1 MAAMGLVPVPAPK
14 SRSGSFRF
22 PQQSALVRS
31 SPDLSSSLL
40 DAEKSFAGLVSGTWA
55 GTGICDLRASVTA
68 QQKQIDS
75 LVDRVAMLLSS
86 MHSEVLQDVQA
97 AFGAFNFEARLTE
110 MRRVG
115 EELDSRLNEFRNQ
128 ARRFGFNETSAIQ
141 EEVFRLGETMHGF
154 DARLAAHE
162 QKLHELEDHVG
173 ESMIA
178 VHDRLTSQWD
188 GISSELKKLAD
199 RVENAESDV
208 ALLSDE
214 DPGNYAETLQKASD
228 TLRIECQEFVLQQL
242 EPASARLAT
251 LEEYFSQ
258 QHWDLLHALRNTE
271 GAGSKEGDTAH
282 KEWQR
287 QAQDDMRHHGEQL
300 LHLTREVRD
309 VRALASSLERVV
321 EGHSR
326 ERTEKIA
333 TEKPMIQDL
342 SQRMDLVQAKL
353 EAHGA
358 NPRAEQRVDEMDA
371 RLSSISLSTSQ
382 ELRFLAQQLRDLEG
396 TLSKRADTAEK
407 TTERLQVQVQDVVSV
422 MKDLPVALLSGPS
435 LQSDVEDR
443 MLQALERKVDLA
455 SQDLRC
461 QLESQI
467 AQMSN
472 RDQQLQSDARAL
484 EDVRDVRSQKL
495 AFEVRKELE
504 QKLADNGMATQQL
517 LRELRQELE
526 ARASQSQR
534 QGEELRREMELK
546 LERKSSASE
555 MAMEELRHT
564 LDNMRTQ
571 QQGTLHKLSEDMK
584 QMSAELEVRLVK
596 AQGSSQRLA
605 AELHKDLEV
614 NLTETSRQVLHE
626 ERQQLVSEF
635 RQDLE
640 RRLLQRNNGQASSD
654 QVRLAA
660 EEIRQLRS
668 AMDSTREI
676 AEEARRDVVEFLSRG
691 SDDSFLEAAER
702 AARVTASSLED
713 RFCERLDRCDAAASC
728 CEQLTKEMENRL
740 RQVSSELRA
749 HQQLVSVLAPSLQS
763 MEADSV
769 ATATAAATAAAAAAT
784 EVLSEVRNSPAM
796 RSLRSS
802 PSRSLNSTTQE
813 LFRRSDEA
821 MSEQPDS
828 RICPI
833 SPISE
838 ETEVDEQSFIIQGRR
853 QKNRDLS
860 VDVDQF
866 SLQQK
871 VARSL
876 EGLED

>member
-1 MAAMGLVPVPAPK
+1 MK
-14 SRSGSFRF
+14 
-22 PQQSALVRS
+22 PQG
-31 SPDLSSSLL
+31 PDLSSSLL

-141 EEVFRLGETMHGF
+141 EEVLRLGETMHGF

-188 GISSELKKLAD
+188 SMSLELKKLAD
-199 RVENAESDV
+199 RVDNAESDV

-214 DPGNYAETLQKASD
+214 DPGNYAETLQKASEA
-228 TLRIECQEFVLQQL
+228 LRIECQEFVLQQL
-242 EPASARLAT
+242 EPATARLAT

-258 QHWDLLHALRNTE
+258 QHLDLLRALQNTE
-271 GAGSKEGDTAH
+271 GAGPKDGDTAH

-287 QAQDDMRHHGEQL
+287 QAQDDMRQHGEQL

-309 VRALASSLERVV
+309 VRALASTLERVV
-321 EGHSR
+321 EGHR
-326 ERTEKIA
+326 ERTEKIV
-333 TEKPMIQDL
+333 TEKPVIQDL

-353 EAHGA
+353 EAGA

-396 TLSKRADTAEK
+396 TLSKRADSAEK
-407 TTERLQVQVQDVVSV
+407 TTERLQVQVQDLVSV
-422 MKDLPVALLSGPS
+422 MKDLPMALLSGPS

-472 RDQQLQSDARAL
+472 RDHWQLQSDARAL
-484 EDVRDVRSQKL
+484 EDVRDMRSQKL
-495 AFEVRKELE
+495 ALEVRKEFE
-504 QKLADNGMATQQL
+504 QKLADNGMATQQFM
-517 LRELRQELE
+517 RELRQELE

-640 RRLLQRNNGQASSD
+640 RRLQRSNGQASSD

-660 EEIRQLRS
+660 EEIRQLRA

-702 AARVTASSLED
+702 AAQVTASSLED
-713 RFCERLDRCDAAASC
+713 RFCERLDRCDAAASS

-828 RICPI
+828 RTCPI

-838 ETEVDEQSFIIQGRR
+838 EAEVDEQSFIIQGRR

-876 EGLED
+876 AGLED